1 MRISDWSSDVC
12 SSDLPAEYLGLHRFK
27 RDGRDG
33 ARELVVQRMKEAGF
47 LIPHVN
53 KDGGE
58 HDAEPRTIQTPFGD
72 RGVVVLEPWLT
83 DHSYVDAETP
93 AQPPMQAVRDGR
105 IHIMSKT
112 GEKTFF
118 HWLEHIQPLY
128 LSPQPQW
135 GHRIPASS

>member
-12 SSDLPAEYLGLHRFK
+12 SSDLLIPEEYLGLHRFR
-27 RDGRDG
+27 RDSVDG
-33 ARELVVQRMKEAGF
+33 ARELVVRRMKEAGF

-72 RGVVVLEPWLT
+72 RGGVVIEPWLT
-83 DHSYVDAETP
+83 DQWYVDAETL

-105 IHIMSKT
+105 INIVRS
-112 GEKTFF
+112 E
-118 HWLEHIQPLY
+118 EHTSELQSLMRT
-128 LSPQPQW
+128 S
-135 GHRIPASS
+135 